1 MNTLIIQNI
10 PENVEQHLREIAKKT
25 GKSLNETIIDFLS
38 NALEM
43 LEKNSEQK
51 KFRNV
56 SSVIRHQDEKD
67 ISELENNLKIFEKI
81 DNEVW
86 KQ

>member
-10 PENVEQHLREIAKKT
+10 PENVEQHLRDIAKKT

-43 LEKNSEQK
+43 LEKNPEQK

>member
-10 PENVEQHLREIAKKT
+10 PENVEQHLRDIAKKT

>member
-1 MNTLIIQNI
+1 MKTLIVRNV
-10 PENVEQHLREIAKKT
+10 PENVEQYLRDVSKKS

-38 NALEM
+38 NALERD
-43 LEKNSEQK
+43 EKSTEPK

-56 SSVIRHQDEKD
+56 SSVISCQDEKE

-86 KQ
+86 E